1 MKDYIDKQGISRKE
15 GRIILFNMDKVDLTA
30 SAVLL
35 TAFAGI
41 VIPIIVSY
49 LERKGRLEFEK
60 QKLKEQYYLEFV
72 QALSENMNS
81 GETEEVTIRYNHAF
95 NNLVIIANPMVLNS
109 LYALSDLIIKH
120 LKENNVINYDEK
132 YNQAFT
138 CLIKKMRKDIH
149 GEKIN
154 KGITNIYCISGV
166 AKKKKANGII

>member
-60 QKLKEQYYLEFV
+60 QKLKE
-72 QALSENMNS
+72 
-81 GETEEVTIRYNHAF
+81 
-95 NNLVIIANPMVLNS
+95 
-109 LYALSDLIIKH
+109 
-120 LKENNVINYDEK
+120 
-132 YNQAFT
+132 
-138 CLIKKMRKDIH
+138 
-149 GEKIN
+149 
-154 KGITNIYCISGV
+154 
-166 AKKKKANGII
+166 

>member
-1 MKDYIDKQGISRKE
+1 M
-15 GRIILFNMDKVDLTA
+15 FNMDKVDLTA

-95 NNLVIIANPMVLNS
+95 NNLVIIANPMVLN
-109 LYALSDLIIKH
+109 
-120 LKENNVINYDEK
+120 
-132 YNQAFT
+132 
-138 CLIKKMRKDIH
+138 
-149 GEKIN
+149 
-154 KGITNIYCISGV
+154 
-166 AKKKKANGII
+166 